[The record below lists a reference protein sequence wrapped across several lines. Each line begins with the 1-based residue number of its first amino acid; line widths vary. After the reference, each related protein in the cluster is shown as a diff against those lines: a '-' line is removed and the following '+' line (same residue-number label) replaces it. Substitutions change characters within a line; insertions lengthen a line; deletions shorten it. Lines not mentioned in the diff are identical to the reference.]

1 MPSMSEW
8 PVDGAPLDPNSDDR
22 LFFSD
27 HEWETIEAATARIMP
42 TDHDP
47 GAREAGVVRF
57 IDRYLSGI
65 GYIFA
70 AADGSGFLQLSGKQA
85 DAWRARIASMQETYR
100 QGVRRLDRLAR
111 EHYKEEFKRLS
122 EDQQDSALEM
132 LSGASKPA
140 RLQVGPTDAR
150 ERALAVAEPIPGDGL
165 EPVGYGTVQIW
176 MFDEG
181 LDFFG
186 ALTAHTRQG
195 FYSDPVYGGN
205 AGQVGWKVIGFPG
218 PRSLKE
224 TMDGTYSVR
233 EFYVQDYDWET
244 LIPHLKQ
251 LRR

>member
-1 MPSMSEW
+1 MSEW
-8 PVDGAPLDPNSDDR
+8 PVVGSPLEANSDDR

-27 HEWETIEAATARIMP
+27 HEWETIEAATARVMP
-42 TDHDP
+42 TDHEP

-65 GYIFA
+65 GYVFA
-70 AADGSGFLQLSGKQA
+70 AADGTGFLQLSGKQA

-100 QGVRRLDRLAR
+100 QGVRQLDGLAR
-111 EHYKEEFKRLS
+111 EHYNDQFKGLGA
-122 EDQQDSALEM
+122 DQQDSVLEI
-132 LSGASKPA
+132 LSGFPKPT
-140 RLQVGPTDAR
+140 RLQVTTDSG
-150 ERALAVAEPIPGDGL
+150 ERTPWDAEATPGEAL

-176 MFDEG
+176 MFDDG

-186 ALTAHTRQG
+186 ALTTHTRQG

-218 PRSLKE
+218 PRTLKE
-224 TMDGTYSVR
+224 TTDGTYSVR

-244 LIPHLKQ
+244 LIPHLKR
-251 LRR
+251 LRG